1 MKSLDN
7 LNHETI
13 QLLKNNKLLL
23 PLIKSEFVKN
33 VLEKVDIE
41 KEEEE
46 KLIKIFLEKYGV
58 KDMENKDQ
66 WMNDNNL
73 NSETLK
79 NLALADVKLKKY
91 CDDNFKHKVNAR
103 FLEGKNQLDIFVYT
117 LIRVDDMNKAKEI
130 YMQLLEK
137 EADIGDLATK
147 YSQGPEK
154 NRRGIVGPI
163 SIENTH
169 PILAK
174 ELKFSQVGIVQPP
187 IKLEEKFNI
196 VFRVEYSQPA
206 QLDQLMQE
214 KLVLELFDEWVET
227 NVKKISEK
235 LINSSSNKITN

>member
-1 MKSLDN
+1 MKSLDT
-7 LNHETI
+7 LNDETI
-13 QLLKNNKLLL
+13 QLLNNNKLLL

-33 VLEKVDIE
+33 VLEKVNIE

-46 KLIKIFLEKYGV
+46 KLIKTFLEKYGV

-103 FLEGKNQLDIFVYT
+103 FLERKNQLDVFVYS
-117 LIRVDDMNKAKEI
+117 LIRVDDMNKAMEI
-130 YMQLLEK
+130 YLQLSEK
-137 EADIGDLATK
+137 EADIGDLAAK

-174 ELKFSQVGIVQPP
+174 ELKG
-187 IKLEEKFNI
+187 
-196 VFRVEYSQPA
+196 
-206 QLDQLMQE
+206 
-214 KLVLELFDEWVET
+214 
-227 NVKKISEK
+227 
-235 LINSSSNKITN
+235 